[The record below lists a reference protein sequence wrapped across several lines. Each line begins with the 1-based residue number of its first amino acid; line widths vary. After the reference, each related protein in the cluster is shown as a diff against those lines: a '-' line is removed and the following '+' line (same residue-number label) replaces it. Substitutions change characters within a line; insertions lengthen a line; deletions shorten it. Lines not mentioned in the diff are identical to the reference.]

1 VTEQR
6 FREEPPKSRRER
18 RQEQRRREWRGGL
31 AKFLARRRASGASAT
46 EERLWEGEVPRSR
59 RDRRRQRELRRQLQ
73 RRRKWQGGLRE
84 LILTVLIAVVVVFGF
99 VKPFVVEAYRIPSE
113 SMVPTLMIGDRILAN
128 KFVYRVNEPQRG
140 DVVVFDSVEDD
151 DETLIKR
158 VVGVAGDV
166 IQVRNGSLLVN
177 DEPQEEPY
185 LNDELPSYDSYG
197 PTTVPQGHVFVMG
210 DNRANSGD
218 SRIFGPV
225 PLDNVKGEA
234 FLRFWPIPQIGPLS
248 PEGT

>member
-31 AKFLARRRASGASAT
+31 AKFLARRRASGGASAA
-46 EERLWEGEVPRSR
+46 EEHLLEGEVPRSR
-59 RDRRRQRELRRQLQ
+59 RDRRRQLELRRQLQ

-140 DVVVFDSVEDD
+140 DVVVLDTVED
-151 DETLIKR
+151 E
-158 VVGVAGDV
+158 
-166 IQVRNGSLLVN
+166 
-177 DEPQEEPY
+177 QE
-185 LNDELPSYDSYG
+185 
-197 PTTVPQGHVFVMG
+197 
-210 DNRANSGD
+210 
-218 SRIFGPV
+218 
-225 PLDNVKGEA
+225 
-234 FLRFWPIPQIGPLS
+234 
-248 PEGT
+248 